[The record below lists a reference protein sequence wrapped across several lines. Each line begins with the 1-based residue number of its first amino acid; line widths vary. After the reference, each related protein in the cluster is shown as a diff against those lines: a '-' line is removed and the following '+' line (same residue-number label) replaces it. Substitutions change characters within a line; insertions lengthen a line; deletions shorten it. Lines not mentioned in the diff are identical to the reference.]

1 MAESKVSRIVS
12 AIKSESEKLKDPNVS
27 WNEIRKNIKAKRDA
41 IMKETTAY
49 ERVADYLFN
58 EGYAGSFE
66 DALIVADVISEDWYE
81 KIIEATSATR
91 ATVRGR
97 VRVPG
102 SAQRAT
108 AREDRKAAARE
119 RAEARRRQEEA
130 DISYAKER
138 RTNPQLLQREAQKRT
153 LSTRMERAAASLGL
167 Q

>member
-12 AIKSESEKLKDPNVS
+12 AIKSESEKLKDPDVS

-49 ERVADYLFN
+49 EMVADYLFN

-66 DALIVADVISEDWYE
+66 DALIVADVISEDWYDE
-81 KIIEATSATR
+81 IVEATSATR

-108 AREDRKAAARE
+108 AREDRKAEARA
-119 RAEARRRQEEA
+119 RAEERNRQQEA
-130 DISYAKER
+130 ERKYAEER
-138 RTNPQLLQREAQKRT
+138 RTNPEILKKEAQKRT
-153 LSTRMERAAASLGL
+153 LVTRMERAAARMGL